1 MAPRARR
8 GGYTWLSVHMSQQM
22 KEAIARLAKREDRSV
37 SGMARRLIV
46 EGLRARGITWG
57 EENESE
63 ED

>member
-1 MAPRARR
+1 
-8 GGYTWLSVHMSQQM
+8 MSQQM